1 MRHPLLPCCFAV
13 CALVGLTFTTTAV
26 VAQAA
31 PRAEYPGLVVKVFY
45 RRMSGHLDNFV
56 GMLIDLNQ
64 TYPMLIQPETYW
76 VVDKSGLPPTEGTAM
91 GFPNLGRIKT
101 QLDRSGKRAAKA
113 GVTELPAAVLVLNG
127 DSMAF
132 NLNDA
137 PEKVQAVLNYLI
149 EKNRSRRQQP

>member
-1 MRHPLLPCCFAV
+1 
-13 CALVGLTFTTTAV
+13 
-26 VAQAA
+26 
-31 PRAEYPGLVVKVFY
+31 
-45 RRMSGHLDNFV
+45 MSGHLDNFV